1 MDVNRLEDRLFWGL
15 NRAASILG
23 HITDVYCPSG
33 VSNPLDRCN
42 RFIQLHAAFSR
53 QDGSFTQP
61 VSYGTPM
68 WRGHF
73 DASYTRVG
81 DYLVQQ
87 RDIWFIAAQQ
97 SLLPVL
103 CVRANR
109 VISISRPVMPT
120 TGAAIETSNSGSMAI
135 IISQWP
141 ANVLGTGTQGK
152 SSAQLPGDT
161 TIPTW
166 VALLPNTHQQSF
178 QPTDMVTDDHGVNSV
193 VIAAELSDLGW
204 RLNIRQVTT

>member
-1 MDVNRLEDRLFWGL
+1 
-15 NRAASILG
+15 
-23 HITDVYCPSG
+23 
-33 VSNPLDRCN
+33 
-42 RFIQLHAAFSR
+42 
-53 QDGSFTQP
+53 
-61 VSYGTPM
+61 VSYGTPV

-109 VISISRPVMPT
+109 VLSITRPIAPT
-120 TGAAIETSNSGSMAI
+120 TGAATGTAASGSMAT

-141 ANVLGTGTQGK
+141 ASVLGTGAQGK
-152 SSAQLPGDT
+152 SSAQLPADT

-166 VALLPNTHQQSF
+166 VVLLPSTHRQTF

-193 VIAAELSDLGW
+193 VVAAELSDLGW
-204 RLNIRQVTT
+204 RLNTRQVTT